1 MKRENL
7 NDLLK
12 KDKIELEDLPKDPRS
27 YALFTGFITLLKSLA
42 NYMLLIN
49 LILLILWFGK
59 LTIFL
64 GLVQLLF
71 IFLLSKVQKFFLMQ
85 IGNRIEVELKSN
97 N

>member
-12 KDKIELEDLPKDPRS
+12 KDKIELEDLPKDLRS

-42 NYMLLIN
+42 TYMLLIN

-64 GLVQLLF
+64 GLVQLVF
-71 IFLLSKVQKFFLMQ
+71 IFLLSKVQKYFLKQ